1 MAKYQQNLSFHKSSK
16 VPLPALITQAP
27 SHNLR
32 QAKQEKQ
39 QKTFKQ
45 STISDIIVEKKQK

>member
-1 MAKYQQNLSFHKSSK
+1 MLCNPHNPKPISIISAKQ
-16 VPLPALITQAP
+16 
-27 SHNLR
+27 
-32 QAKQEKQ
+32 KQEKQ

>member
-1 MAKYQQNLSFHKSSK
+1 MLCNPHNPKPIPIISAKQ
-16 VPLPALITQAP
+16 
-27 SHNLR
+27 
-32 QAKQEKQ
+32 KQEKQ